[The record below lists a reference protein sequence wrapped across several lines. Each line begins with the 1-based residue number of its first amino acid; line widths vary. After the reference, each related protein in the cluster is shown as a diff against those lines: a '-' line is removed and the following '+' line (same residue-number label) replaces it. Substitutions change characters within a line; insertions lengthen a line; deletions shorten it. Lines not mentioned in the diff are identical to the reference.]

1 MSCQWHSGLPGCHP
15 YSRGAANKRSR
26 ALALQPIV
34 SKQAVNGSIEPR
46 PSARPQAPRQPRREE
61 AEVLGPSLASPW
73 RSSPGDPRAQAELRH
88 GLADREP
95 ASSPISPTP
104 SISWVSIA
112 TTAAIFRRYPGLRT
126 AGPTPPLGHAHNKSR
141 PFRQGAA
148 STTGAAPGFPLLAK
162 LPSCSLSTLRSL
174 FVCLVP

>member
-1 MSCQWHSGLPGCHP
+1 MALGAPWVSPILPG
-15 YSRGAANKRSR
+15 SRKQTQPGPSSPTHSPKAGGQREYR
-26 ALALQPIV
+26 APPA
-34 SKQAVNGSIEPR
+34 R
-46 PSARPQAPRQPRREE
+46 PPARPQAPRQPRREE

-73 RSSPGDPRAQAELRH
+73 RSSPGDPRTQAELRH

-148 STTGAAPGFPLLAK
+148 GTTGAAPGFPLLAK